1 MEGHRGGK
9 EQDFQRKMNVFNEEK
24 NAIWREMNVENKW
37 SHRWSTRAIS
47 SLTSIV
53 VAEETH
59 VDAQKNG
66 KGWQFE
72 IQRLKESSKTALA
85 SLKSR

>member
-1 MEGHRGGK
+1 
-9 EQDFQRKMNVFNEEK
+9 MNVFNEEK
-24 NAIWREMNVENKW
+24 NAIWREMNVENKS

-47 SLTSIV
+47 PLTSIV

-66 KGWQFE
+66 KG
-72 IQRLKESSKTALA
+72 
-85 SLKSR
+85 

>member
-9 EQDFQRKMNVFNEEK
+9 EQDFKRKMNVFNEEK
-24 NAIWREMNVENKW
+24 NAIWREMNVENKS

-47 SLTSIV
+47 PLTSIV

-66 KGWQFE
+66 KG
-72 IQRLKESSKTALA
+72 
-85 SLKSR
+85 

>member
-1 MEGHRGGK
+1 MNHTWKDTEEARSK
-9 EQDFQRKMNVFNEEK
+9 NVFNEEK
-24 NAIWREMNVENKW
+24 NAIWREMNVENKS

-47 SLTSIV
+47 PLTSIV

-66 KGWQFE
+66 KG
-72 IQRLKESSKTALA
+72 
-85 SLKSR
+85 

>member
-9 EQDFQRKMNVFNEEK
+9 EQDFKRKMNVFNEEK
-24 NAIWREMNVENKW
+24 NAIWREMNVENKS

-47 SLTSIV
+47 PLTSTV

-66 KGWQFE
+66 KG
-72 IQRLKESSKTALA
+72 
-85 SLKSR
+85 